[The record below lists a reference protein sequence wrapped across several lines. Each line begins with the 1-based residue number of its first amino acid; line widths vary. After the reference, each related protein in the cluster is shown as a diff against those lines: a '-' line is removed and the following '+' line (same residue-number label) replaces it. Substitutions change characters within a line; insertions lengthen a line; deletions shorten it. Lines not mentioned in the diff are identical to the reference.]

1 MKIFD
6 YKDRNKQFVVT
17 FVTGAVL
24 LGAIVILINMIF
36 SNLQVGR
43 FDLTANNI
51 YTISPSVKK
60 IFSDLEAPIEATYYV
75 SSSEKMPTE
84 WKNLEQD
91 VRDLLKELQLTSN
104 SMFSYKVFDPSEEEE
119 KAALQAKNEKNEE
132 ESSLLTSEEEQD
144 KITHERI
151 AERLYEKGV
160 IPFGVRSTSRDEF
173 AIKRVYSSIVLSY
186 LDRKEEVI
194 AEVRPSTFG
203 NLEYDI
209 MSRIYKLITN
219 KRPKI
224 GFYPSQPEIPP
235 QYRRYYQGQTPP
247 DQYTEV
253 VKLLQE
259 NGYNV
264 QRTNI
269 KKDDPV
275 PDDIKTMILCLD
287 QPLNERQL
295 YEIDK
300 LVHNGVHI
308 IMAGQMFNYQIAR
321 SQKPGEFDLRGMPT
335 RLNIN
340 DLIKEYGLEI
350 DDHMFMD
357 KSTTYIQVPVYE
369 TKKMGIFQVKQQRYE
384 PVTKPVLIK
393 VETNNINQS
402 LSISNGVNNIAYMY
416 GNRLIVNEKKMDD
429 NNITYENLFTSSN
442 YSWTRRPYGYNV
454 NINPPEPDQILKHEP
469 LGIYMEG
476 IFTSKYKGQQPPE
489 WEPDQD
495 ENTESSDESSIDTTS
510 ITGDPQE
517 NKFILF
523 GCSNLFKNNILSSVS
538 SHKSLLLNSVDA
550 LTLGEELINIRSKNF
565 EARRI
570 SEVSAAGKAISK
582 IFVIGFP
589 IVIFILA
596 GFYINI
602 KRKNKRGANS

>member
-6 YKDRNKQFVVT
+6 YKDRNKQFVIT
-17 FVTGAVL
+17 FITGAVL

-36 SNLQVGR
+36 NNINIGR

-91 VRDLLKELQLTSN
+91 VRDLLKELELSSN
-104 SMFSYKVFDPSEEEE
+104 SMFSYKIFDPSKEEE
-119 KAALQAKNEKNEE
+119 KAALQGKKENEE
-132 ESSLLTSEEEQD
+132 DNSLLTPDESEE

-151 AERLYEKGV
+151 AARLYEKGV
-160 IPFGVRSTSRDEF
+160 MPFGVRSTNRDEF

-235 QYRRYYQGQTPP
+235 EYRRYYQGQTPP
-247 DQYTEV
+247 DQYTDAVE
-253 VKLLQE
+253 LLKQ
-259 NGYNV
+259 NGYSV
-264 QRTNI
+264 IRTNI
-269 KKDDPV
+269 KEDDPI
-275 PDDIKTMILCLD
+275 PEDIKTMILCLD

-295 YEIDK
+295 FEIDK
-300 LVHNGVHI
+300 LIHNGVHI
-308 IMAGQMFNYQIAR
+308 IMAGQMFNYQISK

-340 DLIKEYGLEI
+340 ELIKDYGFEI
-350 DDHMFMD
+350 DDQMFMD
-357 KSTTYIQVPVYE
+357 KNTMYIQIPVYE
-369 TKKMGIFQVKQQRYE
+369 TKKMGVFQVQQQRYE

-393 VETNNINQS
+393 IDPNNINQS
-402 LSISNGVNNIAYMY
+402 LSISNGVSSIAYMY
-416 GNRLIVNEKKMDD
+416 GNRLMINKKIVED
-429 NNITYENLFTSSN
+429 NNLTYEILFTSSN
-442 YSWTRRPYGYNV
+442 RSWTQRPYGYNV
-454 NINPPEPDQILKHEP
+454 NTSPPEPDQILKHEP
-469 LGIYMEG
+469 LGIYVNGE
-476 IFTSKYKGQQPPE
+476 FPVKYKDKKAPA
-489 WEPDQD
+489 WESNQNP
-495 ENTESSDESSIDTTS
+495 
-510 ITGDPQE
+510 GE
-517 NKFILF
+517 NKFEEGIADTTRITGEPEENKMILF
-523 GCSNLFKNNILSSVS
+523 GCSNLFKNNILASVA

-550 LTLGEELINIRSKNF
+550 FTLGEELINIRSKNF
-565 EARRI
+565 QARKI
-570 SEVSAAGKAISK
+570 SEVSAAGKAASK
-582 IFVIGFP
+582 LFVVGFP

-602 KRKNKRGANS
+602 KRKNKRGVNS